1 MRRLHRHRRRLGR
14 ARVPALCGTARRGG
28 RYHGGRLGAGRRAHR
43 SAARLPG
50 APRAAMRL
58 LHAGLSHYRA
68 RLPAGER
75 SPDARRGARRAFRQR
90 LPLHRL
96 SRDRRCRARHCASEG
111 AAVSIGQALPRL
123 EDARFLSGR
132 ACFVDDLK
140 FPGMLH
146 AVVVRSPQAHAAL
159 GRIDTRAVRAM
170 PGVRAVFTSADIA
183 RYPAVIPI
191 RLGPLPGFERYLQP
205 ALAQQR
211 VRYVG
216 EPVAVVVADN
226 RYLAED
232 AAEALEIDYEA
243 LPVVLG
249 AHAGMTDTSV
259 IHPEAGTNIGT
270 RYTSAIGELGDA
282 FRRAAH
288 VRKARF
294 RCHRHSAMRLETRG
308 LVVVPNDGKLALWGA
323 TKVNFQNRR
332 ALAQMLGIPV
342 ETIEMIETDVGGSFG
357 VRGEFYPE
365 DFLIPFAAR
374 ELGKPVKWIE
384 DRREHMIA
392 ANHSREMEC
401 KLELAVSRE
410 GEILGMRAQLICD
423 MGAYVRTNGSVVPA
437 KAAQFLLGPYRI
449 RHFECQVIGVMTNK
463 TPVGTFRS
471 PGRYEANFFRE
482 RLLDMACDE
491 FGFDPVELRR
501 RNLIRP
507 DELPWPLGKLVPYE
521 PPSEYD
527 NGDYPALLDRALKE
541 FPFDWPRGAQAD
553 GRLHGVGLACFVE
566 SSGAG
571 PAETARVVY
580 RGGERYD
587 VYVGS
592 SSSGQ
597 GHETSMAQILAGELG
612 VPVDGI
618 RVFHAAPGIVPNGY
632 GTYHS
637 RAIVMGG
644 SAILLAARKLKQQ
657 VADKASS
664 RPIDFGAFVGEEA
677 MATFEQSKRTY
688 TYGAHLAH
696 VAVDPQT
703 AQVEVLR
710 YLSVEDI
717 GRAINPLIVH
727 GQAIGAA
734 VQGLGASFLDEF
746 KYDEEGQLLTGSLA
760 DYLLPL
766 ATDFPAVEALTF
778 ENSPS
783 ALNPLGVKGAGEGG
797 IVAVGGA
804 VANAVANALEPLGAE
819 ITALPLSLENLSGAI
834 RAARRRNSVPNTK

>member
-1 MRRLHRHRRRLGR
+1 M
-14 ARVPALCGTARRGG
+14 
-28 RYHGGRLGAGRRAHR
+28 
-43 SAARLPG
+43 
-50 APRAAMRL
+50 
-58 LHAGLSHYRA
+58 
-68 RLPAGER
+68 
-75 SPDARRGARRAFRQR
+75 
-90 LPLHRL
+90 
-96 SRDRRCRARHCASEG
+96 
-111 AAVSIGQALPRL
+111 IGQALPRM
-123 EDARFLSGR
+123 EDRRFLSGR

-140 FPGMLH
+140 FPRMLH
-146 AVVVRSPQAHAAL
+146 AIVVRSAQAHALIRHIA
-159 GRIDTRAVRAM
+159 TPAARAM
-170 PGVRAVFTSADIA
+170 PGVEAVFTFADIQ
-183 RYPAVIPI
+183 RYKALIPI
-191 RLGPLPGFERYLQP
+191 RLGPLPGFERYLQAP
-205 ALAQQR
+205 LADRR

-216 EPVAVVVADN
+216 EPVAVVVAEN

-232 AAEALEIDYEA
+232 AADALAIEYEPLA
-243 LPVVLG
+243 PVVE
-249 AHAGMTDTSV
+249 ARAGMSDTSV
-259 IHPEAGTNIGT
+259 VHPEVGTNIGT
-270 RYTSAIGELGDA
+270 RYTSAIGDVAAA
-282 FRRAAH
+282 FGRAAH
-288 VRKARF
+288 RRKAAF
-294 RCHRHSAMRLETRG
+294 RCHRHSAMPLETRG
-308 LVVVPNDGKLALWGA
+308 LVVVPRDGKLALWGA

-332 ALAQMLGIPV
+332 ALAQMLGIAV
-342 ETIEMIETDVGGSFG
+342 DAIEMIETDVGGSFG

-374 ELGKPVKWIE
+374 ELGRPVKWIE
-384 DRREHMIA
+384 DRREHLIA
-392 ANHSREMEC
+392 ANHSREIEC
-401 KLELAVSRE
+401 ELELALSRE
-410 GEILGMRAQLICD
+410 GEILGLRAQLIAD

-449 RHFECQVIGVMTNK
+449 RNFQCEVIGVMTNK
-463 TPVGTFRS
+463 TPVGTYRA

-482 RLLDMACDE
+482 RLFDMACRD
-491 FGFDPVELRR
+491 FGFEPAEFRR

-507 DELPWPLGKLVPYE
+507 SEMPWSIGKLVPYE

-527 NGDYPALLDRALKE
+527 NGDYPAIFDKALE
-541 FPFDWPRGAQAD
+541 AFDYARLARQEGRQAD
-553 GRLHGVGLACFVE
+553 GKLHGVGMACFVE

-571 PAETARVVY
+571 PAETARVVV
-580 RGGERYD
+580 RKDGFD

-597 GHETSMAQILAGELG
+597 GHETSMAQILADELG
-612 VPVDGI
+612 VPMDGI
-618 RVFHAAPGIVPNGY
+618 RVFHGSTGIVPNGY

-644 SAILLAARKLKQQ
+644 SAILLAARKLK
-657 VADKASS
+657 AELAHRSHGA
-664 RPIDFGAFVGEEA
+664 PIDYAAFAGEEA

-734 VQGLGASFLDEF
+734 VQGLGAAFLDEF
-746 KYDEEGQLLTGSLA
+746 KYSEDGQLLTGSLA

-766 ATDFPAVEALTF
+766 ATDFPVVEALTF

-783 ALNPLGVKGAGEGG
+783 ALNPLGVKGEGEGG

-804 VANAVANALEPLGAE
+804 VANAVASALQPLGVE
-819 ITALPLSLENLSGAI
+819 ITALPMSLDNLSAAI
-834 RAARRRNSVPNTK
+834 RAARRSR

>member
-1 MRRLHRHRRRLGR
+1 
-14 ARVPALCGTARRGG
+14 
-28 RYHGGRLGAGRRAHR
+28 
-43 SAARLPG
+43 
-50 APRAAMRL
+50 MRL
-58 LHAGLSHYRA
+58 LHAGLSYYGA

-75 SPDARRGARRAFRQR
+75 SPDGGRGPGSAFGQR
-90 LPLHRL
+90 LPLYWL
-96 SRDRRCRARHCASEG
+96 SRNRRGGGRHRAREVG
-111 AAVSIGQALPRL
+111 GVSIGQALPRL
-123 EDARFLSGR
+123 EDERFLSGR

-140 FPGMLH
+140 FRGMLH
-146 AVVVRSPQAHAAL
+146 AVVVRSPQAHAAIR
-159 GRIDTRAVRAM
+159 RIDTHAVRAM
-170 PGVRAVFTSADIA
+170 PGVRAVFTFADIA

-205 ALAQQR
+205 AMARAR

-232 AAEALEIDYEA
+232 AAEALEIDYET
-243 LPVVLG
+243 LPVVLD
-249 AHAGMTDTSV
+249 AHAGMTDASV

-270 RYTSAIGELGDA
+270 RYTSAIGEVGDA

-288 VRKARF
+288 VRKGRF
-294 RCHRHSAMRLETRG
+294 RCHRHSAMPLETRG
-308 LVVVPNDGKLALWGA
+308 LVVVPSDGKLALWGA

-332 ALAQMLGIPV
+332 ALAQMLGGIPV
-342 ETIEMIETDVGGSFG
+342 ETIDMIETDVGGSFG

-401 KLELAVSRE
+401 ELELALSRE
-410 GEILGMRAQLICD
+410 GEILGMRAQLTCD

-449 RHFECQVIGVMTNK
+449 RNFQCEVIGVMTNK
-463 TPVGTFRS
+463 TPVGTFRA

-482 RLLDMACDE
+482 RLFDMACGD
-491 FGFDPVELRR
+491 FGFDPVQFRR

-507 DELPWPLGKLVPYE
+507 EELPWSIGKVVPYE
-521 PPSEYD
+521 PASEYD
-527 NGDYPALLDRALKE
+527 NGDYPALFDRALDA
-541 FPFDWPRGAQAD
+541 FDHRGLSRGQQPD
-553 GRLHGVGLACFVE
+553 GRLHGVGMACFVE

-571 PAETARVVY
+571 PAETARVVV
-580 RGGERYD
+580 RGGDRFD

-618 RVFHAAPGIVPNGY
+618 RVFHGSTGIVPNGY

-644 SAILLAARKLKQQ
+644 SAILLAARKLAQQ
-657 VADKASS
+657 LAEKTSS

-734 VQGLGASFLDEF
+734 VQGLGASVVDEF
-746 KYDEEGQLLTGSLA
+746 KDGEEGQLLTG
-760 DYLLPL
+760 
-766 ATDFPAVEALTF
+766 
-778 ENSPS
+778 
-783 ALNPLGVKGAGEGG
+783 
-797 IVAVGGA
+797 
-804 VANAVANALEPLGAE
+804 
-819 ITALPLSLENLSGAI
+819 
-834 RAARRRNSVPNTK
+834 

>member
-14 ARVPALCGTARRGG
+14 ARVPALCGTARGGG

-75 SPDARRGARRAFRQR
+75 SPDRGRGPRSTFGQC
-90 LPLHRL
+90 LPLYRL
-96 SRDRRCRARHCASEG
+96 SRHRRGGGRHRAREVG
-111 AAVSIGQALPRL
+111 GVSIGQALPRL
-123 EDARFLSGR
+123 EDERFLSGR

-140 FPGMLH
+140 FRGMLH
-146 AVVVRSPQAHAAL
+146 AVVVRSPQAHAAIR
-159 GRIDTRAVRAM
+159 RIDTHAVRAM

-243 LPVVLG
+243 LPVVLD

-294 RCHRHSAMRLETRG
+294 RCHRHSAMPLETRG

-332 ALAQMLGIPV
+332 ALAQMLGIAV
-342 ETIEMIETDVGGSFG
+342 ETIEMIETDVGGSCG

-365 DFLIPFAAR
+365 AFLTPFAAR
-374 ELGKPVKWIE
+374 VLGKPVKWIE
-384 DRREHMIA
+384 DRREHMMA

-449 RHFECQVIGVMTNK
+449 RNFECEVIGVMTNK
-463 TPVGTFRS
+463 TPVGTFRA

-482 RLLDMACDE
+482 RLFDMACGD
-491 FGFDPVELRR
+491 FGFDPAQFRR

-507 DELPWPLGKLVPYE
+507 EELPWSIGKLVRYE
-521 PPSEYD
+521 PASEYD
-527 NGDYPALLDRALKE
+527 NGDYPALFDRALDA
-541 FPFDWPRGAQAD
+541 FGHPRLSALASLAAAPARV
-553 GRLHGVGLACFVE
+553 GRGRRRGGRVGGVWFRCLAE
-566 SSGAG
+566 AGG
-571 PAETARVVY
+571 PAPAEAARVV
-580 RGGERYD
+580 
-587 VYVGS
+587 
-592 SSSGQ
+592 
-597 GHETSMAQILAGELG
+597 
-612 VPVDGI
+612 
-618 RVFHAAPGIVPNGY
+618 
-632 GTYHS
+632 
-637 RAIVMGG
+637 
-644 SAILLAARKLKQQ
+644 
-657 VADKASS
+657 
-664 RPIDFGAFVGEEA
+664 
-677 MATFEQSKRTY
+677 
-688 TYGAHLAH
+688 
-696 VAVDPQT
+696 
-703 AQVEVLR
+703 
-710 YLSVEDI
+710 
-717 GRAINPLIVH
+717 
-727 GQAIGAA
+727 
-734 VQGLGASFLDEF
+734 
-746 KYDEEGQLLTGSLA
+746 
-760 DYLLPL
+760 
-766 ATDFPAVEALTF
+766 
-778 ENSPS
+778 
-783 ALNPLGVKGAGEGG
+783 
-797 IVAVGGA
+797 
-804 VANAVANALEPLGAE
+804 
-819 ITALPLSLENLSGAI
+819 
-834 RAARRRNSVPNTK
+834 